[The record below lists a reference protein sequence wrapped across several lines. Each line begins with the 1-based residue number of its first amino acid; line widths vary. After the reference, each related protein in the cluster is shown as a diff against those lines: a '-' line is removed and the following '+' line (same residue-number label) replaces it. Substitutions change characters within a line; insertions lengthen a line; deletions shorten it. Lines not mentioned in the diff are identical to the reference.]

1 MPLVAWH
8 KNAAGNAAAKIDN
21 AVANNRISGSL
32 VPCMLYNKL

>member
-1 MPLVAWH
+1 MPLIAWH
-8 KNAAGNAAAKIDN
+8 KNAAAKIDN